1 MTREKLS
8 ALIDRAV
15 GTKGILRIPAY
26 WMRKI
31 LNAIISYLEP
41 DASVSFTSA
50 KAVQNKVIRQYVDE
64 KTEIYYL
71 PDSFYSH
78 LISGL
83 GAVSLSGEYAT
94 SFKKAINNIRR
105 VSIRMHSSSEDGF
118 TLLYPISVD
127 YMNIAGSERVYIRF
141 MVGNSISIITVEYK
155 EDNSIYVTSS
165 SISLKVEATS

>member
-64 KTEIYYL
+64 KTEIYYF
-71 PDSFYSH
+71 PDSFYSY
-78 LISGL
+78 LISGS
-83 GAVSLSGEYAT
+83 GAISFYGEQALK
-94 SFKKAINNIRR
+94 FKNAINNINR
-105 VSIRMHSSSEDGF
+105 VSIRLRSSSEEGF
-118 TLLYPISVD
+118 VVLYPISVD
-127 YMNIAGSERVYIRF
+127 YMNISGSERAYIRF
-141 MVGNSISIITVEYK
+141 MVGNSIRIITVEYK
-155 EDNSIYVTSS
+155 SDNSIYATFSY
-165 SISLKVEATS
+165 ITLKVEATS